1 MWTIIC
7 TLTDCPA
14 EGQEQEAFGDL
25 HLCVGCGA
33 MYEKS
38 AS

>member
-7 TLTDCPA
+7 TLPNCPA
-14 EGQEQEAFGDL
+14 GEQEQEASGEL

-33 MYEKS
+33 MYEKP
-38 AS
+38 